1 MSRAQKSLAGNR
13 IRALDGV
20 RGAAVILV
28 VIGHVSGTVAPYT
41 ANAGVTLFFVL
52 SGFLITSLLLKEKA
66 DHGDLRL
73 GAFYMRR
80 VLRLYPAL
88 LVVIAGTGV
97 LLLALGDSRLRDFG
111 AQAVGAGLY
120 VTNILQAAGVGFDYF
135 THMWSLAVEE
145 QFYLVWPILLVATFA
160 LIGSMAADAKRSRLI
175 AVVATLTVLALAW
188 RIVATLSLQPDRV
201 YYAPD
206 TNAFLLLLGCLLAV
220 LPQKVVTRT
229 PWMVSVVA
237 MGALIAVSLAL
248 PGGSET
254 TRNWVVL
261 GAGLFAVPVVAGS
274 IERNPAM
281 STRIFVWFGTISY
294 GLYLWHFVLLGVL
307 KPSGVWRLAAVAVAV
322 LLAWLSFRFMERPI
336 QRRFKTR
343 WAREHLTPADVG
355 GHASSLDQ

>member
-20 RGAAVILV
+20 RGVAVILV

-52 SGFLITSLLLKEKA
+52 SGFLITSLLLMEKA

-97 LLLALGDSRLRDFG
+97 LLLTLADSRLRDFG
-111 AQAVGAGLY
+111 TQAVGASLY
-120 VTNILQAAGVGFDYF
+120 VTNIFQASGVGFDYF

-145 QFYLVWPILLVATFA
+145 QFYLVWPILLVAIFA
-160 LIGSMAADAKRSRLI
+160 LIGSTTLDTKSTRLI
-175 AVVATLTVLALAW
+175 AVVATLTVLAFTW

-220 LPQKVVTRT
+220 LPRKVVART
-229 PWMVSVVA
+229 PWVVSVVA
-237 MGALIAVSLAL
+237 MGALIAMSLVL

-261 GAGLFAVPVVAGS
+261 VAGLLAVPVVAGS

-281 STRIFVWFGTISY
+281 SSRLFVWFGTISY

-307 KPSGVWRLAAVAVAV
+307 KPAGIWRLAAVAVAV
-322 LLAWLSFRFMERPI
+322 LLAWLSFRFVERPI
-336 QRRFKTR
+336 HRRFKTR
-343 WAREHLTPADVG
+343 WERERLTPADVV
-355 GHASSLDQ
+355 GHANSSDR